1 MRCLISADW
10 HISGTRPRCRA
21 DEDWIATQAK
31 DIEAVWK
38 IAKDQRVEAVWILG
52 DLFDTSRVATEA
64 VNLVL
69 REFEKAPCPVYTLCG
84 NHDLPYH
91 SFDLLERSSIGTVL
105 HKFQMLTTDTGTGVA
120 AYPFGK
126 EPEYGALNDY
136 MKANGLHTWI
146 THQLTFPD
154 EASRPVKGVGGV
166 LAQELLDACPAASVI
181 LTGDYHHGN
190 IYTAPDGRRVITP
203 GCLNISD
210 ADMKD
215 YQPHVYIF
223 DTFDLSAERVD
234 LPIQGKVETAYLEHE
249 HALEDMKEKFIAS
262 LETGAVKMKSFSE
275 ALEEVMPT
283 LSPGVRKVL
292 VEVKESLVPA

>member
-1 MRCLISADW
+1 MKVLVSADW

-21 DEDWIATQAK
+21 DADWIAAQAA

-105 HKFQMLTTDTGTGVA
+105 HKFPMLSTDTGIGVA

-126 EPEYGALNDY
+126 EPEYGALSEY
-136 MKANGLHTWI
+136 MKVNGLHTWI

-154 EASRPVKGVGGV
+154 EASRPIAGIGV

-181 LTGDYHHGN
+181 LTGDYHHGY

-203 GCLNISD
+203 GCLNIGD

-234 LPIQGKVETAYLEHE
+234 LPIQGKVETAYLEHA
-249 HALEDMKEKFIAS
+249 HALEDMKERFISS
-262 LETGAVKMKSFSE
+262 LETGAIKMKSFSE
-275 ALEEVMPT
+275 ALNEVMPT
-283 LSPGVRKVL
+283 LSPGVRSVL
-292 VEVKESLVPA
+292 EEVKESLVPA

>member
-1 MRCLISADW
+1 MKVLVTADW

-105 HKFQMLTTDTGTGVA
+105 HKFQMLATDTSTGVA

-126 EPEYGALNDY
+126 EPEYGALSDY
-136 MKANGLHTWI
+136 MKVNGLHTWI

-154 EASRPVKGVGGV
+154 EASRPIAGIGV

-215 YQPHVYIF
+215 YQPLVYIF

-262 LETGAVKMKSFSE
+262 LETGAIKMKSFSE

-292 VEVKESLVPA
+292 DEVKESLVPA